1 MNAIQPAAI
10 ILSTYFR
17 PVNVCN
23 VCHKADTRTAC
34 GSSYCTSCWESI
46 NDDLISQAGEGG
58 DW

>member
-46 NDDLISQAGEGG
+46 NDDLISQAGG